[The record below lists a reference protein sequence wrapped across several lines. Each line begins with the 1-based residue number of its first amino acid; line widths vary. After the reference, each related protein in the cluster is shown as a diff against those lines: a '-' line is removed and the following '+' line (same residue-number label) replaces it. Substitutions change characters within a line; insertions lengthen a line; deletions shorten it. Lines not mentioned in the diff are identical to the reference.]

1 MKTLKCGRRLSV
13 ENLIEKESLKF
24 KEFEHP
30 AQIEAER

>member
-1 MKTLKCGRRLSV
+1 MKMLKCGRKLCV

-30 AQIEAER
+30 AQIETER